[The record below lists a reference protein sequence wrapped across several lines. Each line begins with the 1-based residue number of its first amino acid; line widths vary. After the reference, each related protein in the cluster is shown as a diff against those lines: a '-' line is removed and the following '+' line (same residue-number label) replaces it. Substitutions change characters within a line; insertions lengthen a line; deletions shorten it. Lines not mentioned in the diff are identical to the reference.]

1 MPLKMVLEVFLVSSL
16 IEKGQGYSLGNIS
29 GGLTKSASLYIYG
42 TKKISLVPAARQN
55 FLCNDVLFSACH
67 VHIEQFR
74 PPGTKER
81 TRGGRR
87 HRSLAAWVQLQ
98 K

>member
-16 IEKGQGYSLGNIS
+16 IEKGQCYSLGNIS
-29 GGLTKSASLYIYG
+29 GGLTKSASLYG

-55 FLCNDVLFSACH
+55 VLCNDVLFSACH